1 MITCFFVIT
10 QFLAAAGRGFSF
22 VLPRPAVGRRR
33 SPVFGD
39 NLPTAVP
46 STHYPAVDYP
56 VHVTETSKDK
66 IDLETMLAFIL
77 D

>member
-1 MITCFFVIT
+1 MCFCDNTV
-10 QFLAAAGRGFSF
+10 QFWPPPGADAVLFCPGR
-22 VLPRPAVGRRR
+22 RAVGRRR

-39 NLPTAVP
+39 NVPTAVP

-66 IDLETMLAFIL
+66 IDLETILAFIL
-77 D
+77 A